1 MLGPPGKDN
10 YRSAVPGQAGRL
22 CLQELAGASIKPLST
37 QREQG
42 VLESGGAGE
51 PGRMDTVLLVL
62 LEWPRS
68 WSVF

>member
-10 YRSAVPGQAGRL
+10 YRSTVPGRAGRL
-22 CLQELAGASIKPLST
+22 SLQELAGASIKPLTT

-42 VLESGGAGE
+42 VLESEGAGE

-68 WSVF
+68 WSLF